1 MNNNSFITNPD
12 NENSSCFIKVI
23 YLLLAPLGIYLFAIA
38 GYTNVIPFKVE
49 IHSIILMGI
58 IFIVYLF
65 LLKHNAYY
73 ASCKFTQSLSDFK
86 HALELYIRKN
96 TLVIANTSKANA
108 SYKDFAKEYTSE
120 LRNEN
125 FASIA
130 AGIFPTL
137 GILGTFISIAISM
150 PDFSSKTSAVLERE
164 ISLLLGGVGTA
175 FYVSIYGIF
184 LSIWWIF
191 FDKTGLSRFERVINS
206 IKIQTKQLFW
216 DKEEIEQT
224 YFQKSM
230 ENFEKLNQ
238 VFNNFAQDELIENMN
253 KTMTQRVKMFD
264 EIITL
269 EQNAIKN
276 ATAQINESLMLTAES
291 QKLNSKLISD
301 FKEMIDTYKES
312 SQTMQKNTEYLKEIS
327 DALKS
332 KEISIS
338 NIASS
343 LENISAQNV
352 DQIYKAIVK
361 NFEIMKKDT
370 DQIGWSFNSYLNE
383 FDEKFA
389 NRLKDTLQTID
400 SEVVK
405 IVDSLLKI
413 KELENVQG

>member
-1 MNNNSFITNPD
+1 MNETNFLNNPED
-12 NENSSCFIKVI
+12 NNKSCISKII
-23 YLLLAPLGIYLFAIA
+23 YLLIAPLGIYLFIIA
-38 GYTNVIPFKVE
+38 GYMGFIPFKVE
-49 IHSIILMGI
+49 IHSVILIGI
-58 IFIVYLF
+58 IFIIYLF
-65 LLKHNAYY
+65 LLKHNAFY
-73 ASCKFTQSLSDFK
+73 ASCKFMQSLDIFK
-86 HALELYIRKN
+86 DELENHIKKN
-96 TLVIANTSKANA
+96 LLVIANTSKANA
-108 SYKDFAKEYTSE
+108 SYSDFAKNFTSG

-191 FDKTGLSRFERVINS
+191 FDKTGLSKFEKVLNN
-206 IKIQTKQLFW
+206 IKLQTKSLFW

-264 EIITL
+264 EIISL
-269 EQNAIKN
+269 EQNVVRS
-276 ATAQINESLMLTAES
+276 ATTQMSESLKITS
-291 QKLNSKLISD
+291 QSQEINNKIMAD
-301 FKEMIDTYKES
+301 FRDMMSAYQES
-312 SQTMQKNTEYLKEIS
+312 SQKIEQSTKYLEEITKALNTKEV
-327 DALKS
+327 
-332 KEISIS
+332 SIS
-338 NIASS
+338 KIATS
-343 LENISAQNV
+343 LEGISAQNV
-352 DQIYKAIVK
+352 DKIHQAIIK

-389 NRLKDTLQTID
+389 NRLQETLSTID
-400 SEVVK
+400 TEVSK
-405 IVDSLLKI
+405 IVSSLKEV
-413 KELENVQG
+413 KELENVQR